1 MGPLQWW
8 WRTWSKVIDPSQE
21 QELVGALT
29 KAEEQEQRADRLASE
44 LNGRDSTVG
53 ALEKRAAK
61 AEGEARRVQA
71 RASELEDRE
80 AQLQSRVDELS
91 PLKAEV
97 TKLREQQK
105 KADAELERLRSR
117 VKDADTDRAELERL
131 RSRIKDADTDRA
143 ELERLR
149 SRIKDADT
157 DRAEVKRLRSRVKE
171 LESRQQAA
179 PTGEASDAPSTTAKT
194 SDAPSTTAKT
204 SDAPSTT
211 AKTSDG
217 SGAAAG
223 GGGPDVSGATK
234 VLGRSVNLD
243 DLTVVEGIGPKIA
256 SLLSDAGISTWRALS
271 DAEPDR
277 LRGVLQDAGPRYRVH
292 DPGSW
297 PRQAA
302 LLADGKWQEFKDLR
316 AKVRSR

>member
-105 KADAELERLRSR
+105 KAD
-117 VKDADTDRAELERL
+117 AELERL